1 MTHAYLP
8 TSRNLKSGLSILHY
22 TPPHPPR
29 MSTAPTPQT
38 PPPPAPTN
46 CLRTLYD
53 VLHEVHGIKIHC
65 NDELIFVMTK
75 HVQKCPRNCTI
86 NTKS

>member
-1 MTHAYLP
+1 MHTCQ
-8 TSRNLKSGLSILHY
+8 
-22 TPPHPPR
+22 PPEIWTLYFALHPP
-29 MSTAPTPQT
+29 PLPECQQHQHPN